1 MQKKDVKKLYIIG
14 NGFDLHHSIKTSYC
28 HFHSYIKLNYPELIE
43 FLDSYFDLQVDS
55 SGLWNQFEKDL
66 GTFNSS
72 LFWEKYCQIDLQDDN
87 LQYNTFY
94 GLEDEL
100 NEVSENFLRLLR
112 LAFVEWL
119 TNTEIISNQKMELD
133 KTAIFLTFNYTRLLE
148 DYYHVSDQQILH
160 LHGHIESD
168 ELIIGHNIDLK
179 VETEIDK
186 YGDSNRIII
195 SDSEAVSKSIIYNFR
210 KPVEKLIETHQDF
223 FNSVKSFNIIYVF
236 GHSLNEIDQPYFA
249 EIIKNQ
255 KAQKWKVSY
264 HSETEKESLKTIL
277 IKLGLDENILE
288 MIRL

>member
-1 MQKKDVKKLYIIG
+1 M
-14 NGFDLHHSIKTSYC
+14 
-28 HFHSYIKLNYPELIE
+28 NYPELIE

-72 LFWEKYCQIDLQDDN
+72 LFWEKHCQIDLQDDN

-100 NEVSENFLRLLR
+100 NEVSEDFIRSLRI
-112 LAFVEWL
+112 AFVEWL
-119 TNTEIISNQKMELD
+119 ANTEIISNQKMELD
-133 KTAIFLTFNYTRLLE
+133 KTATFLTFNYTRLLE
-148 DYYHVSDQQILH
+148 DYYHISDQQIIH

-179 VETEIDK
+179 VETELDK
-186 YGDSNRIII
+186 YGDSNRVMI
-195 SDSEAVSKSIIYNFR
+195 SDSEAVSKSIIYNFK
-210 KPVEKLIETHQDF
+210 KPVEKLIETHKEF
-223 FNSVKSFNIIYVF
+223 FNSVKSFKIIYVF

-264 HSETEKESLKTIL
+264 YSETEKEYFKTVL
-277 IKLGLDENILE
+277 VKLGLDENILE
-288 MIRL
+288 MIRLQGTNRNTRNCRTTLCKKLNFQNQHKK